1 MAYYKNELYH
11 HGIKGQK
18 WGVRRFENSDGSL
31 TEEGKNRYRK
41 HQTDSTTTKSQN
53 LDRKDKVKKAIK
65 IGATV
70 AAAALVTYG
79 AYKVIG
85 GKVAGMDSQ
94 KYYDRGIKELQSSKF
109 MGTLSLRYEDINQY
123 FANSNRGN
131 DVSKALKYMDKSY
144 AAKSA
149 SRELRSKGSFDMG
162 LTKAIVAQR
171 KKR

>member
-1 MAYYKNELYH
+1 MVYYKNELCH

-31 TEEGKNRYRK
+31 TEEGKIRYK
-41 HQTDSTTTKSQN
+41 KNKSNSTKTKLSN

-85 GKVAGMDSQ
+85 NKVAGMDSQ
-94 KYYDRGIKELQSSKF
+94 KYYDRGVKELTSSKF
-109 MGTLSLRYEDINQY
+109 MGTLSLRYEDVNQY
-123 FANSNRGN
+123 FANPNRG
-131 DVSKALKYMDKSY
+131 DDISKALKYMDKSF
-144 AAKSA
+144 AAKS
-149 SRELRSKGSFDMG
+149 SSKKLRSKGSFDMG
-162 LTKAIVAQR
+162 ITKAIVAQR